1 MPHALAAED
10 LEDIARR
17 LVDEAFDALTAT
29 APAAITGASAG
40 AR

>member
-1 MPHALAAED
+1 MPHALATED

-17 LVDEAFDALTAT
+17 LVDEAFDALTAVE
-29 APAAITGASAG
+29 PAAITGASAS